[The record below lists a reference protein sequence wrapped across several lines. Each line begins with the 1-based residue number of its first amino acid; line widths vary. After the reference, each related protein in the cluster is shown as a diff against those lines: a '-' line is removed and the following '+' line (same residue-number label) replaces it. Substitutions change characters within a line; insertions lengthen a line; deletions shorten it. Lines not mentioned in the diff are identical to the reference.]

1 MGASGG
7 QFKFIAWT
15 REGEHLLETVPK
27 TTDIPWSFL
36 GKAFSEGTSHK
47 WIRAHEN
54 MIWRLC
60 APFIGTLSGTLVQL
74 CDIEERSG
82 LVCNLFVLFR
92 ESVLKKCEL

>member
-1 MGASGG
+1 MGASDG

-60 APFIGTLSGTLVQL
+60 APFYRYSFGYLDHL
-74 CDIEERSG
+74 CDVVESALART
-82 LVCNLFVLFR
+82 LFVLFR
-92 ESVLKKCEL
+92 KSILEKCEL

>member
-1 MGASGG
+1 MVS
-7 QFKFIAWT
+7 FKFIAWT

-27 TTDIPWSFL
+27 SIVNPWSFL

-60 APFIGTLSGTLVQL
+60 APFIGTLLGTFDQV
-74 CDIEERSG
+74 CDIAGRSALIRKL
-82 LVCNLFVLFR
+82 LVLSL
-92 ESVLKKCEL
+92 ESVLENCAL